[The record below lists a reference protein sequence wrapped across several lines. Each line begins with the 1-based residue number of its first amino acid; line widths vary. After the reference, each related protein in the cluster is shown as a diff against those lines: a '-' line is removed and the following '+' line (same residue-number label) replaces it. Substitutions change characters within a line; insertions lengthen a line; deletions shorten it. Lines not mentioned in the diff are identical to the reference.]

1 MEIYYDP
8 TDGVLM
14 AQNSQGEWDVVKTN
28 AQLDPQRIALDADGF
43 MYMAGLDGEP
53 RIVTDFNGNPISLM
67 GPSGKDGFQG
77 KDGENGQ
84 DGVSPKVNLLDD
96 GTLEIQDA
104 FHTIVANVK
113 GPQGEMGP
121 KGDVGEKGD
130 MGEKGADGLTFTPS
144 ISEDGVLSW
153 TNSGNVLNP
162 QPINIKG
169 PKGDQGEKGEQ
180 GPQGEKGLDGQ
191 TPVFEIS
198 DGSLKYKI
206 GEQDW
211 TNLITDKSIFTQPDV
226 QTVLP
231 ENPTHGQII
240 LWEGNPS
247 MGIDVRFTPGCKYKY
262 LAAGHVMKNTRL
274 IGKAPNSESYTVFK
288 LSDSSIVPAFSLDSI
303 KKEILTSTN
312 KVVTLQGIYS
322 KMSLEEGQTSLTTL
336 QSIYED
342 GKKGFTAKI
351 TDSVKVM
358 ELIDANPTET
368 HWAVVEL
375 EEVLESGT
383 WIQIS

>member
-8 TDGVLM
+8 TDCVLL
-14 AQNSQGEWDVVKTN
+14 AQNAQGKWDVVKTN
-28 AQLDPQRIALDADGF
+28 AQLDPQRIVLDTDGF
-43 MYMAGLDGEP
+43 MHIAGLDGES
-53 RIVTDFNGNPISLM
+53 RIVTDFNGHPISLI
-67 GPSGKDGFQG
+67 GHQG

-84 DGVSPKVNLLDD
+84 DGIDGKTFIPTVDLD
-96 GTLEIQDA
+96 GTLFWQIAEP
-104 FHTIVANVK
+104 TEV
-113 GPQGEMGP
+113 PQAINIKGP

-153 TNSGNVLNP
+153 TNSGNIANP
-162 QPINIKG
+162 QPVNIKG
-169 PKGDQGEKGEQ
+169 PKGDQGQQGEKGEKGEQ

-206 GEQDW
+206 GEKDW
-211 TNLITDKSIFTQPDV
+211 TNLITNKSIFTQPEV

-247 MGIDVRFTPGCKYKY
+247 MGIDVQFTPGCKYEY
-262 LAAGHVMKNTRL
+262 LTAGHVMKNTRL

-288 LSDSSIVPAFSLDSI
+288 LKDSSLVPAFTLDSI
-303 KKEILTSTN
+303 KKEILTSEN

-342 GKKGFTAKI
+342 GKKDFMGKI
-351 TDSVKVM
+351 TDSNKVM